1 MEAEME
7 TETDEEQVSPR
18 FEIERI
24 EKCPAPKGVPGE
36 NWYQYIVGQKGS
48 QITGYKSGTLNSVT
62 QHVMEFIEGLNERV
76 AKGYSPSARA
86 SRPRKPTT

>member
-1 MEAEME
+1 ME
-7 TETDEEQVSPR
+7 TETDENQRKTE

-24 EKCPAPKGVPGE
+24 EKCPTPDGMAGG
-36 NWYQYIVGQKGS
+36 NWYQYVVGQQGN
-48 QITGYKSGTLNSVT
+48 QITGYKSGTLKSVT
-62 QHVMEFIEGLNERV
+62 QHVEEFITGLNERT